1 MLVSESMDS
10 DMRQWMDAQT
20 YMVVMNEWMATEITI
35 IIYMRI
41 WRNVGLDKHH
51 SCSYLNSRSYRFST
65 LTYYLC
71 FQFFCLEPPK
81 TRHCKETNSTV
92 LTGII
97 HTFNPFS

>member
-1 MLVSESMDS
+1 MLLSESMDS
-10 DMRQWMDAQT
+10 EMRQWMDAQT

-41 WRNVGLDKHH
+41 WRNGIGLDKHH

-71 FQFFCLEPPK
+71 FQIFA
-81 TRHCKETNSTV
+81 
-92 LTGII
+92 
-97 HTFNPFS
+97 